1 MSNCDVADK
10 SLQSR
15 FRKDLRDKT
24 HIFVYGKFFSVRSC
38 DTCGFLS
45 AVLKCIESKVSE
57 LRYFFSRSPNSKDAT
72 LILRTFFSWKK
83 VVV

>member
-1 MSNCDVADK
+1 
-10 SLQSR
+10 
-15 FRKDLRDKT
+15 
-24 HIFVYGKFFSVRSC
+24 
-38 DTCGFLS
+38 LS
-45 AVLKCIESKVSE
+45 AVLKRIETEVSE